1 RLRGR
6 RRGPA
11 RDRRR
16 EARRRADRYRPSRDG
31 RLRGRAAAASPDDRS
46 PSSSDRHDRLRPGGR
61 SPERSASGLRRPHRQ
76 TRERREDHARAV
88 RNPRGVMNTFETGK
102 NGNGNGNGNGH
113 KTKGGGNGT
122 VKAGAEQL
130 HHRELLAA
138 LRQFKR
144 GNFDVKMRE
153 DLSGLDGQICETFNE
168 MVAMVKSI
176 RDEAQEVSGA
186 VGKEGQA
193 QKRMRR
199 MATTGGWNDYITAVN
214 EVIEDLSG

>member
-102 NGNGNGNGNGH
+102 NGNGNGTKTKNGGSNGH
-113 KTKGGGNGT
+113 A
-122 VKAGAEQL
+122 KAGPEQL
-130 HHRELLAA
+130 NHRELLAA
-138 LRQFKR
+138 LRAFKR
-144 GNFDVKMRE
+144 GNFEIKLRE
-153 DLSGLDGQICETFNE
+153 DMTGVDGQVAETFNE

-176 RDEAQEVSGA
+176 RDEAQEVSDA
-186 VGKEGQA
+186 V
-193 QKRMRR
+193 
-199 MATTGGWNDYITAVN
+199 
-214 EVIEDLSG
+214 